1 MRDDLKKD
9 LLDSVNAVVERDILE
24 EEDALQILAVCK
36 EATDRKIA
44 EVSERIM
51 IGRISGGEVQ

>member
-1 MRDDLKKD
+1 MKDELKCE
-9 LLDSVNAVVERDILE
+9 LLDTVKTVVEKDILE

-44 EVSERIM
+44 EVSEQIM
-51 IGRISGGEVQ
+51 IGRVKGDVTE